1 MKDLLV
7 DCRKTLWVRCPHC
20 DGKTR
25 IKVYE
30 DTVMLNF
37 PLFCRKCQ
45 KETVVNIVKL
55 KMVISDEP
63 DA

>member
-1 MKDLLV
+1 MDNENK
-7 DCRKTLWVRCPHC
+7 RKSLWVRCPHC

-30 DTVMLNF
+30 ETVILNF

>member
-1 MKDLLV
+1 MYKLDV
-7 DCRKTLWVRCPHC
+7 RKTLWVRCPYC

>member
-1 MKDLLV
+1 MHKLDV
-7 DCRKTLWVRCPHC
+7 RKTLWVRCPHC
-20 DGKTR
+20 DRKTR

-37 PLFCRKCQ
+37 PLFCPKCQ
-45 KETVVNIVKL
+45 RETVVNIVKL

>member
-1 MKDLLV
+1 MVSVNTDAE
-7 DCRKTLWVRCPHC
+7 RSLWVRCPHC
-20 DGKTR
+20 DAKTR

-30 DTVMLNF
+30 ETIMLNF
-37 PLFCRKCQ
+37 PLFCRRCQ